1 MLSRIRARRLSVI
14 HNRDMEDEE
23 ECTLVNEVER
33 YTDEGEEGKR
43 VEHWLGMLTWECDWQ
58 RYREIGGSGV

>member
-1 MLSRIRARRLSVI
+1 
-14 HNRDMEDEE
+14 MEDEE
-23 ECTLVNEVER
+23 ECTLVNEAER
-33 YTDEGEEGKR
+33 YTDEEEEGKR